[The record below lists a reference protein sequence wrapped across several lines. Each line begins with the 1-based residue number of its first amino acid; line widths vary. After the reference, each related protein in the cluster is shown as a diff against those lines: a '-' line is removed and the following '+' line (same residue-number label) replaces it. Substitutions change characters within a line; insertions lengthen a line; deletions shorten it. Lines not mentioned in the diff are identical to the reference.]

1 MRILKNF
8 ISPDELETR
17 WGLDKNGLHDF
28 IYDCGYKNAKL
39 AAWRVKEFRKAP
51 DGTTSAFVARAQSL
65 YASGCIFDLDEVR
78 ALEVVYPELVA
89 SKIETCSQEAAGVS
103 RPPVPQQEGEPVG
116 GPARTGAASVASQ
129 EKTLAAWKAVIP
141 AMCAVYHKYLAEGPR
156 TRTRNEIERDFT
168 KLEAKL
174 SKAQLDFFRSFLPE
188 GHVNKNGGAT
198 VQKS

>member
-1 MRILKNF
+1 MKILKNF
-8 ISPDELETR
+8 ISIDDLEKR
-17 WGLDKNGLHDF
+17 WGLKRKQIEEFLFEG
-28 IYDCGYKNAKL
+28 KRKRPKL
-39 AAWRVKEFRKAP
+39 TMWNVKEFKKGA
-51 DGTTSAFVARAQSL
+51 DGNLIAIVEHTDYITWN
-65 YASGCIFDLDEVR
+65 CIFDMDEVLR
-78 ALEVVYPELVA
+78 WDSYFPDDRNQGQAEVEPPAPLIP
-89 SKIETCSQEAAGVS
+89 SSRETLQTSPAHEQ
-103 RPPVPQQEGEPVG
+103 
-116 GPARTGAASVASQ
+116 PARTAAASVASQ

-141 AMCAVYHKYLAEGPR
+141 AMCAVYHEYLAEGPR